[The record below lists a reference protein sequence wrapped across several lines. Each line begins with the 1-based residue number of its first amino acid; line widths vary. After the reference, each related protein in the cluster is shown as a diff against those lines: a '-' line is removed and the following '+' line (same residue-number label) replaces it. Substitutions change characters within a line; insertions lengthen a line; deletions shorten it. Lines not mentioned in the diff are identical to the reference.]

1 MELNA
6 RIVTEK
12 LAETKAFFT
21 SVLGFEVNFENDF
34 RDAPWSDRYFAI

>member
-34 RDAPWSDRYFAI
+34 YLMMHTQNK